1 MNNMNLKILIATL
14 ALTGF
19 GCSRSSSSGSSDPST
34 GVAATYVPVDSTVV
48 QITNPTTTTT
58 TAATNTVTF
67 TPVSTAEMQYYAG
80 HALYAPTNFKL
91 TVNLTNDGT
100 NRFYGGVAISY
111 VDAGYQYSGSFESG
125 SGTNPYLAGSNSNYL
140 KQYAYNVWFNLNSK
154 TVFSGFFQDT
164 YGGVVLVIDSVT
176 TAASNNSDGLAGT
189 AVLGGSIWYRN
200 FNPPYGSAPQG
211 PMRNCWYISQG
222 PYDCR
227 SSAVIYK
234 NALEPSDTY
243 RKLGTFSGLSMSAAM
258 K

>member
-1 MNNMNLKILIATL
+1 MNLKILIATL

-19 GCSRSSSSGSSDPST
+19 GCSRSSSSGSADPST
-34 GVAATYVPVDSTVV
+34 AVTAYVPPDATVVPVTNPSTV
-48 QITNPTTTTT
+48 TPP
-58 TAATNTVTF
+58 AATNSVAF
-67 TPVSTAEMQYYAG
+67 TPVSVSEMQYYAG
-80 HALYAPTNFKL
+80 HSLYAPSNYKITL
-91 TVNLTNDGT
+91 NLTNDGT
-100 NRFYGGVAISY
+100 NRYYGAVAISY
-111 VDAGYQYSGSFESG
+111 TDAGYQYSGNFETG

-164 YGGVVLVIDSVT
+164 YGGVVVVIDSVT
-176 TAASNNSDGLAGT
+176 TAAANNSDGLAGS

-200 FNPPYGSAPQG
+200 FQVPPGSAPQG

-227 SSAVIYK
+227 SSSVMYK

-258 K
+258 H